1 MMMMINSTHNLL
13 KRCLRTQKIRTSTF
27 YLDGDCRRVRPCSS
41 STPFP
46 GSRTLSSTQLDP
58 PSRTSRTYTPSLIE
72 QRPTRS
78 LRQHTRRPSQVHPHR
93 KQAAHETC

>member
-46 GSRTLSSTQLDP
+46 GFRTLFSTQLDP
-58 PSRTSRTYTPSLIE
+58 PSRTSRTYTPPLIE
-72 QRPTRS
+72 QRPTHS
-78 LRQHTRRPSQVHPHR
+78 LRHHKPRTNQVHPPLKKAPPH
-93 KQAAHETC
+93 